1 MENNDLNNEYKKNPF
16 NVPNGYFE
24 GFNQTVFDKI
34 QKEKSTPFSFWKRS
48 ALKIA
53 ASVALIAG
61 MSYFFYNQRDNS
73 NELTFESINE
83 EELAQFENEIE
94 ISDDEFEEII
104 NEEFIDSLYK
114 VEFATIDTKSEE
126 ISALEI
132 EELEEE
138 YDPLDEDEIE
148 I

>member
-1 MENNDLNNEYKKNPF
+1 MENNNLNNEYKKKPF

-34 QKEKSTPFSFWKRS
+34 QKEKSTSFSFWKRP

-53 ASVALIAG
+53 ASLALIAG
-61 MSYFFYNQRDNS
+61 MSYFLYNQKDNS
-73 NELTFESINE
+73 NVLTFDSIND
-83 EELAQFENEIE
+83 EELAQYENEVD

-104 NEEFIDSLYK
+104 NEELVDSLYK
-114 VEFATIDTKSEE
+114 LEFVNIESKNSEITE
-126 ISALEI
+126 LEI

-138 YDPLDEDEIE
+138 YDPLEEYEIE